1 MIEPLS
7 PSSEFDDIA
16 VGDQVILNNS
26 YHWDQRLLT
35 VSKVTKTQFTA
46 YDNKGE
52 VRFLKNGKIYGT
64 SSDIWQPRS
73 PGYAT
78 PASPEAIANFE
89 AWKHFSVGLAEY
101 KQGLAVMCKLKDQLL
116 GVCSPQEVSKVVEK
130 LDEINANLQ
139 PVISLIT
146 RSQSNASS

>member
-1 MIEPLS
+1 MT
-7 PSSEFDDIA
+7 FDDIA
-16 VGDQVILNNS
+16 VGDQVILDNS
-26 YHWDQRLLT
+26 YMRDQRLLM
-35 VSKVTKTQFTA
+35 VIKVTKTQFTA

-52 VRFLKNGKIYGT
+52 VRFLKDGRIHGT
-64 SSDIWQPRS
+64 THDIGHPRR
-73 PGYAT
+73 AI

-89 AWKHFSVGLAEY
+89 AWKHFSMSLAEY
-101 KQGLAVMCKLKDQLL
+101 NQGLKAMCKLKDQLF
-116 GVCSPQEVSKVVEK
+116 GVRSPQEVREVIEK